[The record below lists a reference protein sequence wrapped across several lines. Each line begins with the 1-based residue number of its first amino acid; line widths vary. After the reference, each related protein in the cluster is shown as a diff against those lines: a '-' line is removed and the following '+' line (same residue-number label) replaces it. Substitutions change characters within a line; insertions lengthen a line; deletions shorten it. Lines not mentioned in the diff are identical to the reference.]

1 MIFIG
6 YDYEVNLGVVIL
18 YGVGMDKNVFTCF

>member
-6 YDYEVNLGVVIL
+6 YDYEEDLSVVIL
-18 YGVGMDKNVFTCF
+18 YGVGMDQILFTCF